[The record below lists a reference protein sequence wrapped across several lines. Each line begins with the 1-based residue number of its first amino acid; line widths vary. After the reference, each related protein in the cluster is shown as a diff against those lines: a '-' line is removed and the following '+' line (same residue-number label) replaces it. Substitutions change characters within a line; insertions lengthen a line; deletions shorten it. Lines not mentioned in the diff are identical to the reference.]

1 MRKMKRHTYLEDN
14 RLLTTMKV
22 QVFVVGKFYTN
33 CYIVICEQ
41 TNDAIIV
48 DPGFES
54 NTEAEEVLGLIKAND
69 LNLKLIVNTHGHP
82 DHTCGNGVVK
92 ETFKVP
98 ILIHRLDAHMLGETG
113 RRTANFLGFEK
124 SSPPAD
130 KLLSDGD
137 LLNFGKVTLRV
148 MHTPGHSHG
157 SISLLGE
164 KEIFTGD
171 TLFMGSIG
179 RTDFPEGSEQEMKDS
194 LKKLAILPD
203 NFVVYPGHGP
213 TTTIGEEKRTNPFM
227 QSL

>member
-1 MRKMKRHTYLEDN
+1 MKIHT
-14 RLLTTMKV
+14 
-22 QVFVVGKFYTN
+22 FVVGKFYTN
-33 CYIVICEQ
+33 CYVVTCEQ

-48 DPGFES
+48 DPGFD
-54 NTEAEEVLGLIKAND
+54 NNREAEEVLMLIMTNE

-82 DHTCGNGVVK
+82 DHTCGNGIIK
-92 ETFKVP
+92 EKFKVP
-98 ILIHRLDAHMLGETG
+98 ILIHTLDAHMLGEIG
-113 RRTANFLGFEK
+113 RRIADFLGFEK

-137 LLNFGKVTLRV
+137 LLSFGKVVLRV

-179 RTDFPEGSEQEMKDS
+179 RTDFPEGSEKEMKKS
-194 LKKLAILPD
+194 LEKLALLPD

-213 TTTIGEEKRTNPFM
+213 ATTIGEEKRTNPFM
-227 QSL
+227 QQL